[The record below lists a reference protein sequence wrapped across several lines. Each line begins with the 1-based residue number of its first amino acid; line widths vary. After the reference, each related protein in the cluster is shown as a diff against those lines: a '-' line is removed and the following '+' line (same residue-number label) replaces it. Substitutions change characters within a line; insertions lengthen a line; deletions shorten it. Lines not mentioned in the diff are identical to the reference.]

1 VRPVSHRAT
10 DHHRAGSRGWR
21 GCSRSAEG
29 RRAHRIDIESA
40 MRAFLSREE
49 WRDADKLVGNPYP
62 SSTAL
67 PQAT

>member
-1 VRPVSHRAT
+1 MRLVSYRAA
-10 DHHRAGSRGWR
+10 DDYRAGMRAGEVVVDLK
-21 GCSRSAEG
+21 ALA
-29 RRAHRIDIESA
+29 AHRIDIESA